1 MQSPRPNIVLIM
13 ADDLGYSDLGC
24 YGGEIATPH
33 IDRLAAEG
41 VRFRRAYNN
50 AVCNPT
56 RASLLTGLYPDEARD
71 RRGWLRPE
79 GTATL
84 AEVLSGA
91 GYRTYMSGKW
101 HNGHEASYLPVDRGF
116 DRHWGLVSGGCNYFN
131 PGLQRPGE
139 VAPALKLDGDYR
151 PWADGHEVVTPYT
164 PEDPGFYI
172 TDAFTDRAVDWLRH
186 DDGDEQPFFLYV
198 AYTAPHFPLQAPAE
212 DIEKYRGKYLDG
224 WDTLRSHRYERL
236 TGSGVID
243 QACQLSPRDP
253 RAPAWAGVKN
263 KAEWDLRMAVHAAMV
278 DRLDQGVGRIMETVR
293 ALGQEQETVFIF
305 LSDNGA
311 CGEPWHATPEIA
323 PGPMES
329 YRTFDPPWANL
340 SNTPFRLFKVFEHEG
355 GIATPFIVR
364 WLGGMQ
370 AGGGFC
376 DSVVHVMDL
385 LPTFLELAGGVYPA
399 ERLGVA
405 TQPLR
410 GRSFAAALTEGAD
423 ADLGE
428 RGPLYWD
435 HDGAR
440 AVLFDSWKLVTEGPQ
455 RVQNGVP
462 VLGDSGWELYNI
474 EEDRSEVNNLAA
486 TELNRV
492 RELKN
497 LWESWRVATTS
508 SA

>member
-1 MQSPRPNIVLIM
+1 M
-13 ADDLGYSDLGC
+13 
-24 YGGEIATPH
+24 
-33 IDRLAAEG
+33 
-41 VRFRRAYNN
+41 
-50 AVCNPT
+50 
-56 RASLLTGLYPDEARD
+56 
-71 RRGWLRPE
+71 
-79 GTATL
+79 
-84 AEVLSGA
+84 
-91 GYRTYMSGKW
+91 
-101 HNGHEASYLPVDRGF
+101 
-116 DRHWGLVSGGCNYFN
+116 
-131 PGLQRPGE
+131 
-139 VAPALKLDGDYR
+139 
-151 PWADGHEVVTPYT
+151 
-164 PEDPGFYI
+164 
-172 TDAFTDRAVDWLRH
+172 
-186 DDGDEQPFFLYV
+186 
-198 AYTAPHFPLQAPAE
+198 
-212 DIEKYRGKYLDG
+212 
-224 WDTLRSHRYERL
+224 
-236 TGSGVID
+236 
-243 QACQLSPRDP
+243 
-253 RAPAWAGVKN
+253 
-263 KAEWDLRMAVHAAMV
+263 
-278 DRLDQGVGRIMETVR
+278 
-293 ALGQEQETVFIF
+293 FIF

-364 WLGGMQ
+364 WPGAME

-435 HDGAR
+435 HGGAR

-508 SA
+508 SV